1 MAWPEGAKPQP
12 RTMLL
17 PNTGQKA
24 YDAWDEW
31 ESVLKGF
38 VEGYGRDSLY
48 ELMALAD
55 PTHSRRG

>member
-1 MAWPEGAKPQP
+1 
-12 RTMLL
+12 MLL